1 MTLFISGFLLG
12 LSMVLDL
19 GTANVALIRTGIIK
33 GFLAALL
40 FALGTTFADM
50 VYAVC
55 SVLGIAALLQSSD
68 VFQWILW
75 IVGTLVLLYL
85 AFHSIKDAFKPKALE
100 IGKETGKKHNL
111 LQQFVMGAGIGLS
124 APTTLLWFA
133 TVGGSVVST
142 VVGGISF
149 EKLMPFFI
157 GFLAISVIWGVV
169 LAYISSLGG
178 KVLGG
183 KMMKALS
190 FISGLLFLGFAGYVF
205 IHGLSQL

>member
-40 FALGTTFADM
+40 FALGTTVGDM

-55 SVLGIAALLQSSD
+55 SVFGIAALLQSSSI
-68 VFQWILW
+68 FQWILW
-75 IVGTLVLLYL
+75 IVGTGVLLFL
-85 AFHSIKDAFKPKALE
+85 AYHSIRDAFKPKTLN
-100 IGKETGKKHNL
+100 IKEGEGKKHNL
-111 LQQFVMGAGIGLS
+111 FQQFLLGMGIGLS

-149 EKLMPFFI
+149 NDLMPFFI
-157 GFLAISVIWGVV
+157 GFLSISVIWGVV
-169 LAYISSLGG
+169 LAYVSSLGG
-178 KVLGG
+178 KMLGG
-183 KMMKALS
+183 KMMKGLS
-190 FISGLLFLGFAGYVF
+190 LVSGLLFLGFAGYVF
-205 IHGLSQL
+205 INGLNQL

>member
-12 LSMVLDL
+12 MSMVLDL

-40 FALGTTFADM
+40 FALGTTVSDM

-55 SVLGIAALLQSSD
+55 SVLGIAALLQSSSI
-68 VFQWILW
+68 FHWILW
-75 IVGTLVLLYL
+75 IAGTVVLLFL
-85 AFHSIKDAFKPKALE
+85 AYHSIRDAFKPKSLNIDDE
-100 IGKETGKKHNL
+100 ERKKRNL
-111 LQQFVMGAGIGLS
+111 FQQFLMGMGIGLS

-142 VVGGISF
+142 VIGGVSF
-149 EKLMPFFI
+149 DRLLPFFI
-157 GFLAISVIWGVV
+157 GFLSISVIWGAV

-183 KMMKALS
+183 KMMKGLS
-190 FISGLLFLGFAGYVF
+190 LISGLLFLGFAGYVF
-205 IHGLSQL
+205 FNGLNQL